1 MIENNIKPTF
11 QRVKILEYLINNI
24 THPTVD
30 EVYRVVVQEIP
41 TLSKTTVYNT
51 LSLFVKSKILRGI
64 YIEENEVRYDS
75 IMEDHGHFKC
85 TECNKIYDF
94 ELNVDG
100 LCGNL
105 IDDKFKVE
113 EKCIYLKGI
122 CSNCI

>member
-1 MIENNIKPTF
+1 
-11 QRVKILEYLINNI
+11 
-24 THPTVD
+24 
-30 EVYRVVVQEIP
+30 
-41 TLSKTTVYNT
+41 
-51 LSLFVKSKILRGI
+51 
-64 YIEENEVRYDS
+64 
-75 IMEDHGHFKC
+75 MEDHGHFKC

-122 CSNCI
+122 CSDCI